1 MRQYRYNIQ
10 TGLTK
15 IKTKTSLA
23 LSSAALGV
31 AGLIIGIGMPLAAKA
46 AGPCAVGATETYTT
60 IQSAVNDV
68 NCSVINVDPGTY
80 TENVIIGRTLTL
92 NGAQTGNDARIRS
105 GTESI
110 LNGNITINASNVTVD
125 GFTVNG
131 PADQGSAA
139 FVLQAGTGNTNE
151 TVQNNIINNPGRA
164 ASIQTSNTTFT
175 QNVVNNSITAGDG
188 FQANSIPVNHLTFS
202 DNNFSGTALTNY
214 NADITIIEG
223 NSTVVVSGNNSNG
236 DGTLIALFKTNGAQI
251 TGNTVVGDGASS
263 AIYIG
268 GGDSNVTVSGNT
280 VSSAGTAVNVTNF
293 FNQIGQ
299 NSNITITG
307 NTLNSNSYGVKIQP
321 ASVSVTNSVTVSRNQ
336 ITGNTVFGVF
346 NDVSSGNNTLN
357 ATCNWWNAANGPG
370 PVGPSLTGDRVSAP
384 WLVSS
389 NLNGSCIGG
398 NIATNKDQCKN
409 SGWMTMTR
417 RDGSTFKNQGDC
429 VSYTNNGR

>member
-1 MRQYRYNIQ
+1 VSKTKYNIR
-10 TGLTK
+10 TGVKK

-80 TENVIIGRTLTL
+80 TENVIIGRTLIL
-92 NGAQTGNDARIRS
+92 NGAQAGNDARIRS

-131 PADQGSAA
+131 PADSGSAA
-139 FVLQAGTGNTNE
+139 FVLQSGNTGE
-151 TVQNNIINNPGRA
+151 TVKNNIINNPGRA
-164 ASIQTSNTTFT
+164 ASIQTSSTTFT
-175 QNVVNNSITAGDG
+175 QNLVNNTFATATDG
-188 FQANSIPVNHLTFS
+188 FQANSTPISNLTIS
-202 DNNFSGTALTNY
+202 DNNFRGANGAIY
-214 NADITIIEG
+214 NADITVIEG
-223 NSTVVVSGNNSNG
+223 NSNVVVSGNNSNG
-236 DGTLIALFKTNGAQI
+236 DGTLVALFKTNTALI
-251 TGNTVVGDGASS
+251 TGNTVVGDGSSS

-268 GGDSNVTVSGNT
+268 GGDSNVTVSGNQ
-280 VSSAGTAVNVTNF
+280 VSAAGSAINVSNAFGVGVNSSV
-293 FNQIGQ
+293 
-299 NSNITITG
+299 TITMNNLHN
-307 NTLNSNSYGVKIQP
+307 NTTGVKIG
-321 ASVSVTNSVTVSRNQ
+321 ADSIAAAGTVVAHKNLLVQ
-336 ITGNTVFGVF
+336 NTDFGVNNLTSF
-346 NDVSSGNNTLN
+346 NAD

-370 PVGPSLTGDRVSAP
+370 PVGPSLTGDRVSLNVTFAP
-384 WLVSS
+384 WLVTPDV
-389 NLNGSCIGG
+389 NGPCIGG

-409 SGWMTMTR
+409 GGWMTMTR